1 MHPATTMPVSP
12 TPARPTSTA
21 LEAAQALQS
30 LVESVVPVDERPALR
45 ARLHVAAQA
54 LQRALDA
61 GASIH
66 EVVTALV
73 TATAP
78 PVEAP
83 PFEPWRSVLG
93 LSFDEFA
100 ESGVGLHVRLPKLAE
115 AVWFASDAGVQAVLV
130 RETKLWIRYIKLVRW
145 MIEEADRLRLPTA
158 ERTVGG
164 LITGLDGVVDAWRAP
179 EAR

>member
-1 MHPATTMPVSP
+1 MPVSP

-78 PVEAP
+78 APPAP
-83 PFEPWRSVLG
+83 PFAPWAPI
-93 LSFDEFA
+93 LSMTVAEFA
-100 ESGVGLHVRLPKLAE
+100 ESGAALHVMLPKLGEGLWLAGDPATKA
-115 AVWFASDAGVQAVLV
+115 AVV
-130 RETKLWIRYIKLVRW
+130 RETRLWDRYVKRPDW
-145 MIEEADRLRLPTA
+145 MTEEADRLRLP
-158 ERTVGG
+158 EDQRTVGA
-164 LITGLDGVVDAWRAP
+164 LIEAIDGTVVGWRAP
-179 EAR
+179 EGPR